1 MNLTARIAALVLAG
15 ITTGAVAAPA
25 DAYIDCTILAD
36 AAGGQPLIHDGRCD
50 ERVTSGSTFKIALS
64 LMGYD
69 SGILRDEHTPSL
81 PFQPGYVDWLPGW
94 REAADPAR
102 WMQLSVVWYSQ
113 QITARLGAARFQRY
127 VDSFDFGNRDL
138 SGDPGKNNGLSYAWI
153 SSSLKISPDEQ
164 VAFLGKVVNRKL
176 PVAAKAYDMTAR
188 ILKLQTL
195 PSGWEIY
202 GKTGSGSPILPNGDD
217 DDEHQY
223 GWFVGWASKGQRT
236 IVFARL
242 LQSQHKEAGL
252 AGPRVRDAF
261 LRELPAR
268 LESL

>member
-25 DAYIDCTILAD
+25 DAYINCTILAD
-36 AAGGQPLIHDGRCD
+36 AAGGKPLTHDGRCD
-50 ERVTSGSTFKIALS
+50 ERVTSGSTFKIAIS

-81 PFQPGYVDWLPGW
+81 PYQPGYVDWLPGW

-113 QITARLGAARFQRY
+113 QITTRLGTARFQRY

-188 ILKLQTL
+188 IVKLQTL

-202 GKTGSGSPILPNGDD
+202 GKTGSGSPVLPNGDD

-242 LQSQHKEAGL
+242 LQNQHKEAGL